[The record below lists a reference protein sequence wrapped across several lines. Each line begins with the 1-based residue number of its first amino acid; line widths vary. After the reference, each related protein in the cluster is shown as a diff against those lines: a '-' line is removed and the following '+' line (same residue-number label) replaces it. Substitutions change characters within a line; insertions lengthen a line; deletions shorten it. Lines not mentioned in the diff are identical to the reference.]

1 MILLNA
7 LLSSAEEFVKIGSE
21 AWKNNIFASLEIMWK
36 GVLAIFV
43 VIAIVIVVVIL
54 LNKLVAFYTSKPK
67 NGEDDE

>member
-43 VIAIVIVVVIL
+43 VKSRKVGRFAFVVQDL
-54 LNKLVAFYTSKPK
+54 HK
-67 NGEDDE
+67 GH